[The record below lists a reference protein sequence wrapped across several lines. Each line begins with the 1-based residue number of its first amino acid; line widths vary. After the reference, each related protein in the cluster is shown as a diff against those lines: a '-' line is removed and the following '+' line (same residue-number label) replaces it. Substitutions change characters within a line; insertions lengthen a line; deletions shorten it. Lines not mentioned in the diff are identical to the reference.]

1 MRNRIKKI
9 LKEEEDFD
17 WISKPQKA
25 NENQIT
31 SALTPLLDDG
41 VNRDTLKSLVNLVN
55 DFEITEGQLEIFG
68 TLINNIA
75 FGVREYTFD
84 RGVQAGWES
93 GREDGYDDGWSE
105 GHRDG
110 MNEGY
115 EDCQN
120 EVEEAR
126 YDGYEEGKEDGFE
139 KGYRRGYREAS
150 EEVYNKAF
158 EEGRQYQSDLE
169 AEEYERRQ
177 DPFTRF
183 DDEDEY

>member
-115 EDCQN
+115 E
-120 EVEEAR
+120 
-126 YDGYEEGKEDGFE
+126 EGKEDGVE
-139 KGYRRGYREAS
+139 KGYIRGYREAS